1 MDQGVIR
8 SLKAIYRRKIIQ
20 RIVRAVD
27 AKKGI
32 PKTSI
37 LDAMQLLRLSWAEV
51 TEQTIKN
58 CFKKAGISEQ
68 AAEEA
73 FEDKDDP
80 FKDLTAEDDMELED
94 AIDCLRAHLPEEV
107 PLHLN
112 AVALLEID
120 ESLTTNGDKLTDA
133 DILASIREEASV
145 EEDEATENEIEFE
158 DDPPG
163 FFNCRRCSTSIT
175 EVENIRNIGIS
186 AHIDS
191 GKTTLTE
198 RVLFYTGRIKEMH
211 EVRGKDQVGATM
223 DFMELERQRGITI
236 QSAATFTQWKNM
248 NINIIDTPG
257 HIDFTVEV
265 ERALRVLDGAI
276 LVLCGVGG
284 VQYRTFM
291 RGNDFDAG
299 SMCIWL
305 LVPYI
310 SVLMLG
316 SIPE

>member
-51 TEQTIKN
+51 TEKTIKS

-73 FEDKDDP
+73 LEDKDDP

-94 AIDCLRAHLPEEV
+94 AIDCLRAQLPEEV

-112 AVALLEID
+112 AAALLEID
-120 ESLTTNGDKLTDA
+120 ESLATNAGKLTDA
-133 DILASIREEASV
+133 DILASIKEEASV

-158 DDPPG
+158 DDPPV
-163 FFNCRRCSTSIT
+163 CPTSI
-175 EVENIRNIGIS
+175 EVDKALETLQQFSLVCHNGAEIQETIEK
-186 AHIDS
+186 IDL
-191 GKTTLTE
+191 LT
-198 RVLFYTGRIKEMH
+198 RKEYLC
-211 EVRGKDQVGATM
+211 RKK
-223 DFMELERQRGITI
+223 QRTITDYFN
-236 QSAATFTQWKNM
+236 QT
-248 NINIIDTPG
+248 
-257 HIDFTVEV
+257 
-265 ERALRVLDGAI
+265 
-276 LVLCGVGG
+276 
-284 VQYRTFM
+284 
-291 RGNDFDAG
+291 
-299 SMCIWL
+299 
-305 LVPYI
+305 
-310 SVLMLG
+310 
-316 SIPE
+316 